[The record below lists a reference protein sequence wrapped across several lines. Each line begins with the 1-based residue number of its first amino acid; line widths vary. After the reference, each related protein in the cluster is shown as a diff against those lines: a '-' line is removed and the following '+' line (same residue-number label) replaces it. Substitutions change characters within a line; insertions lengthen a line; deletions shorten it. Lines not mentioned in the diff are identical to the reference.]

1 MHKLQS
7 VLAADPV
14 RFSDLMVNGGVGA
27 GGASNE
33 LKIHVLKDLK
43 AQQTLA
49 GMSPVSS
56 SGGGGG
62 LPVSGSSSSSVVV
75 TGTPMWSNNL
85 FDLPGMKADNS
96 GSGSTSCDLA
106 ASSLGD
112 SGNLSG
118 STNTSGGSLGGGL
131 NSSTTSSSISNS
143 NNNNNNNNEDSY
155 EAGIADDMRE
165 LALRLESELNIN

>member
-7 VLAADPV
+7 ALADSV
-14 RFSDLMVNGGVGA
+14 RFNDLMVNGA
-27 GGASNE
+27 ASNE

-43 AQQTLA
+43 AQQTMA

-56 SGGGGG
+56 TGG
-62 LPVSGSSSSSVVV
+62 LPVSGSSTSSVV
-75 TGTPMWSNNL
+75 TGTPMWNNL
-85 FDLPGMKADNS
+85 FDLPGMKPD
-96 GSGSTSCDLA
+96 GSSSCDLVVA
-106 ASSLGD
+106 AAASTSSLGD

-118 STNTSGGSLGGGL
+118 STVSSAMTSGGL
-131 NSSTTSSSISNS
+131 NSSTASSSISNS
-143 NNNNNNNNEDSY
+143 NNNNNNNSNNEDSY

>member
-14 RFSDLMVNGGVGA
+14 RLSDLMVNGA

-43 AQQTLA
+43 AQQTMA

-56 SGGGGG
+56 SGG

-75 TGTPMWSNNL
+75 TGTPMWSSNL
-85 FDLPGMKADNS
+85 FDLPSIKTDNS
-96 GSGSTSCDLA
+96 SSGSTSGDLA
-106 ASSLGD
+106 ASSIGD

-143 NNNNNNNNEDSY
+143 INNNNNEDSY

>member
-7 VLAADPV
+7 VLANADPV
-14 RFSDLMVNGGVGA
+14 RFSDLMVNGAGA
-27 GGASNE
+27 GGGGGGGVSNE

-43 AQQTLA
+43 AQQTMA

-56 SGGGGG
+56 SGGGI
-62 LPVSGSSSSSVVV
+62 LPVSSSSGSSSVAAAAMV
-75 TGTPMWSNNL
+75 TPMWSNNL
-85 FDLPGMKADNS
+85 FDLPGMKADSS
-96 GSGSTSCDLA
+96 GTSCDLPGG
-106 ASSLGD
+106 SSSID

-118 STNTSGGSLGGGL
+118 STNTSSGGL
-131 NSSTTSSSISNS
+131 NSSSTTTGSS
-143 NNNNNNNNEDSY
+143 NNNNNNEDSY

>member
-7 VLAADPV
+7 VLANADPV
-14 RFSDLMVNGGVGA
+14 RFSDLMVNGAGA
-27 GGASNE
+27 GGGGGVSNE

-43 AQQTLA
+43 AQQTMA

-56 SGGGGG
+56 SGGGV
-62 LPVSGSSSSSVVV
+62 LPVSSSSGSSSAAAMV
-75 TGTPMWSNNL
+75 TPMWSNNL
-85 FDLPGMKADNS
+85 FDLPGMKADSS
-96 GSGSTSCDLA
+96 GTSCDLPGG
-106 ASSLGD
+106 SSSID

-118 STNTSGGSLGGGL
+118 STNTSSGGL
-131 NSSTTSSSISNS
+131 NSSSTTTSSS
-143 NNNNNNNNEDSY
+143 NNNNNNEDSY

>member
-7 VLAADPV
+7 ALADSV
-14 RFSDLMVNGGVGA
+14 RFNDLMVN

-43 AQQTLA
+43 AQQTMA

-56 SGGGGG
+56 TGG
-62 LPVSGSSSSSVVV
+62 LPVSGSSTSSVV
-75 TGTPMWSNNL
+75 TGTPMWNNL
-85 FDLPGMKADNS
+85 FDLPGMKPD
-96 GSGSTSCDLA
+96 GSSSCDLVVA
-106 ASSLGD
+106 AAAASTSSLGD

-118 STNTSGGSLGGGL
+118 STVSSAMTSGGL
-131 NSSTTSSSISNS
+131 NSSTASSSISNS
-143 NNNNNNNNEDSY
+143 NNNNNNNNSNNEDSY

>member
-14 RFSDLMVNGGVGA
+14 RFSDLMVNGA

-43 AQQTLA
+43 AQQTMA

-56 SGGGGG
+56 SGG

-85 FDLPGMKADNS
+85 FDLPGMKSVTDNS
-96 GSGSTSCDLA
+96 SSGNTSCDLT
-106 ASSLGD
+106 ASSIGD
-112 SGNLSG
+112 SGNMSG

-143 NNNNNNNNEDSY
+143 NNNSNNNNNEDSY

>member
-14 RFSDLMVNGGVGA
+14 RFSDLMVNGAGA

-43 AQQTLA
+43 AQQTMA

-96 GSGSTSCDLA
+96 GSGGSDLA

-112 SGNLSG
+112 SGNLSA
-118 STNTSGGSLGGGL
+118 STNASGGSLGGGL

-143 NNNNNNNNEDSY
+143 NNNNNNEDSY

>member
-14 RFSDLMVNGGVGA
+14 RFSDLMVNGGGA

-43 AQQTLA
+43 AQQTMA

-56 SGGGGG
+56 SGGG

-106 ASSLGD
+106 VSSLGD

-143 NNNNNNNNEDSY
+143 NNNNNNNEDSY